1 VEAPGIES
9 SRLCPSIDRDRRRQI
24 ANARER
30 RRRGRYLGGHG
41 GRRTRAGRVGLQQL
55 HQGARCGW
63 TGGRA
68 HQRAASERLPDVE
81 LGLFLLAGDRI
92 VAARPADT
100 RQFDISSNQI
110 LATITTNPD
119 PRNIAFDG
127 TYLWVS
133 ASASD
138 VIMKVDPRTNS
149 IIDTIQL
156 PAGSGPYDVV
166 FDGTHMWVDAQ
177 TPVPGLIYKYLV
189 RFN

>member
-1 VEAPGIES
+1 
-9 SRLCPSIDRDRRRQI
+9 LKWRRRES
-24 ANARER
+24 N
-30 RRRGRYLGGHG
+30 
-41 GRRTRAGRVGLQQL
+41 RADSVRQSTETDGDKLLTPGKDGVAVDTSVAMEDDELE
-55 HQGARCGW
+55 QGALDCSNCTKERGAA
-63 TGGRA
+63 GLEDDA
-68 HQRAASERLPDVE
+68 HQRAASGRLPDVE

-156 PAGSGPYDVV
+156 PAGSGPYETSSSMERTC
-166 FDGTHMWVDAQ
+166 GWTRRHPCPA
-177 TPVPGLIYKYLV
+177 
-189 RFN
+189 